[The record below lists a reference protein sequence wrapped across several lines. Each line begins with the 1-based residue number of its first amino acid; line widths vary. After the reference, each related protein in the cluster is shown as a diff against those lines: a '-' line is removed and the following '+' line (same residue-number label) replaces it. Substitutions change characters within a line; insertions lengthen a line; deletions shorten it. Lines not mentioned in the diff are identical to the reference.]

1 MPYNS
6 SHNSSWAYDHY
17 IVYTLAPPPLQL
29 QVPELR
35 EDIST
40 PDYCCLRTAFLQEGA
55 SAGTREGAIDHQR
68 EGEDGG
74 HIGVGDHR
82 IEGGDGGHT
91 SEGVGDHRIEE
102 GDGGHTSE
110 GDGDHVKINCWF
122 GPRGTVS
129 PLHFDPEHNLLAQ
142 VCVATPLQNKGEGG
156 GVFNWTRCCFCI

>member
-55 SAGTREGAIDHQR
+55 SAGMHEGAIDHQR

-82 IEGGDGGHT
+82 IEG
-91 SEGVGDHRIEE
+91 

-142 VCVATPLQNKGEGG
+142 VCVATPLQNIFTKSLGKGRGEGSSIG
-156 GVFNWTRCCFCI
+156 QDI